1 MRDIEQ
7 DRKRLETAICYS
19 DDGDWAR
26 SALRDY
32 MDECERLRAE
42 VDTLRI
48 ESGGLHQM
56 LDGAQRENE
65 ALRAAR
71 QEWRSRM
78 GLKVESDIVQENEA
92 LRAECERL
100 RLDNDA
106 LGKEVHDLRSFER
119 IVSQI
124 DKF

>member
-42 VDTLRI
+42 V
-48 ESGGLHQM
+48 
-56 LDGAQRENE
+56 
-65 ALRAAR
+65 
-71 QEWRSRM
+71 
-78 GLKVESDIVQENEA
+78 
-92 LRAECERL
+92 ERL
-100 RLDNDA
+100 RQGSEQSPNW
-106 LGKEVHDLRSFER
+106 GGRPE
-119 IVSQI
+119 
-124 DKF
+124 